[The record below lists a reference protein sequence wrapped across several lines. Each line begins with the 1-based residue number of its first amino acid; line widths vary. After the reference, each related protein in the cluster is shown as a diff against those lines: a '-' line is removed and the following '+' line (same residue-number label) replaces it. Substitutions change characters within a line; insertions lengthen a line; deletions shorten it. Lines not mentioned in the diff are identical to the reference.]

1 MSPLCTKDAF
11 ALCNSLYYTLYSV
24 KIFKIFASLWQTWHL
39 SAQWFK
45 TAQTN
50 NNERKYL
57 WQVLI
62 YKWFLL
68 LQDLNWGFPFELHPF
83 YCIAFESAFSFVHMK
98 NHQNDNVCR
107 FVLLCIFTFSSF
119 QQSVLVKYPSFHKHA
134 DILHIFNLN
143 VVFSNPR
150 KEKVFI
156 CHGKIYKWANF
167 SVMFA
172 V

>member
-62 YKWFLL
+62 YKWFSL
-68 LQDLNWGFPFELHPF
+68 LQDLNWGFLFFELHPF

-119 QQSVLVKYPSFHKHA
+119 QSRRLQQSVLVKCPSF
-134 DILHIFNLN
+134 IN
-143 VVFSNPR
+143 VLVLCSTYF
-150 KEKVFI
+150 
-156 CHGKIYKWANF
+156 
-167 SVMFA
+167 
-172 V
+172 